1 MTASFTDETTQFLL
15 TAKAL
20 AVIDWQANRA
30 CPALRILMAAL
41 RSAFSA
47 YPQLSGLMASTSPPC
62 LLVFQLAAEL
72 TPALIENRLIEA
84 GLGFDTSPWCLN
96 VA

>member
-47 YPQLSGLMASTSPPC
+47 YAHSNL
-62 LLVFQLAAEL
+62 
-72 TPALIENRLIEA
+72 
-84 GLGFDTSPWCLN
+84 D
-96 VA
+96 